1 MVLKL
6 FVRELSIKVV
16 IHLTHE
22 FIHLAFANGES
33 KQLEQAVELTH
44 LDVVIVIIVNLTE
57 YFVES
62 ESTLVND
69 LE

>member
-1 MVLKL
+1 MVFKL
-6 FVRELSIKVV
+6 FIGEFSIEVF

-22 FIHLAFANGES
+22 LIHLTFANGES
-33 KQLEQAVELTH
+33 KQLKQGMELSH

-62 ESTLVND
+62 ESTLVNY